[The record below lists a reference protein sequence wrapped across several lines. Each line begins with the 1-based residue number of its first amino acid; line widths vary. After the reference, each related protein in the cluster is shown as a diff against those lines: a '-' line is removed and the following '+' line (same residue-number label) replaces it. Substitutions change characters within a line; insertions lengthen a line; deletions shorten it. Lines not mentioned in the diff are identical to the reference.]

1 MTHVKICG
9 LTNEQD
15 LAAAVDS
22 GADAVGVIADVPVDS
37 PREVGIERAVDLVAA
52 APPFVTTVLVTMP
65 QAPTRAVELAD
76 RIEPDVLQLH
86 GDLPVGDVAHI
97 AANADVSV
105 VKTVDAAAPR
115 GGRYD
120 DVVDALLVDSVDGEG
135 AGGTGQTHDWA
146 ATRDFVDLVE
156 SPVVLAGGL
165 TPENVAE
172 AVDVVDPYAVDVATG
187 VEAAGGEKDHDAVEA
202 FVANAKRDSTVVE
215 Q

>member
-1 MTHVKICG
+1 MTDVKICG
-9 LTNEQD
+9 LANEQD
-15 LAAAVDS
+15 LVAAVDA

-76 RIEPDVLQLH
+76 RVEPDALQLH
-86 GDLPVGDVAHI
+86 GDLPVGDVAHV

-165 TPENVAE
+165 TPENVPE